1 MTNLNFQR
9 RKLFRHEQEEEQEQ
23 EPLEDA
29 DAHQPEAKAAQP
41 EEGPRKQRQ
50 GVILLLGGGG
60 GGGSGRPGRLQVC
73 HCGGEGGGEQL
84 RQPDLEL
91 RRAADD
97 REVLHRPGK
106 CLSVLAPW

>member
-1 MTNLNFQR
+1 MINSNFQPR
-9 RKLFRHEQEEEQEQ
+9 NLIRHHEEEQEQ

-50 GVILLLGGGG
+50 GVILLLGG

-106 CLSVLAPW
+106 